1 MPYTEVFPVLIE
13 CTLDT
18 PLAMRLIFYATIIQ
32 NSLFMKNYTRLP
44 VTPLG
49 RRVAV
54 VRVTDPPTVMVMKD
68 EGERRMEVD
77 STDILFMNN

>member
-1 MPYTEVFPVLIE
+1 
-13 CTLDT
+13 
-18 PLAMRLIFYATIIQ
+18 
-32 NSLFMKNYTRLP
+32 MKNYTRLP

-68 EGERRMEVD
+68 EGEKRMEVD

>member
-1 MPYTEVFPVLIE
+1 
-13 CTLDT
+13 
-18 PLAMRLIFYATIIQ
+18 
-32 NSLFMKNYTRLP
+32 MKNYTRLP

-49 RRVAV
+49 RRVVV